1 MKTRLYLDTRKGGE
15 PFPLSLVISRKGQS
29 AYINLGVS
37 LTAEQWNAEART
49 VADLPPKRW
58 PQRDMVRNVID
69 RKRTAIETTLISLEV
84 DGRLHGLTALQ
95 VRDLVLRELGGDTSG
110 PVLFMDYFAE
120 VVGRYTG
127 RTRELYQA
135 TLTKIEQTI
144 PEAHTLTLD
153 DITPAWLEILDKRMS
168 RTSPARNARNIHL
181 RNIRRVMNCALDDEL
196 THNYPFRK
204 FKIRNQET
212 EKRALT
218 IDQVRQF
225 LAAPVKGY
233 EEEYRD
239 IFELMLYLLGIDLV
253 DIFNLPVDAIK
264 GERLE
269 YLRSKTKK
277 WYSVKIE
284 PEAAALIEKHKG
296 EGWLLAPHDRYATSH
311 DYLKHICAGLKKIL
325 SGYPFDRLATKWARH
340 TVATLMIN
348 ELDIPKETVSAA
360 LGHSMGS
367 RITAVYIDFDRR
379 KVDAANRRLIDLIK
393 QRAPDYEH
401 EAEGSHGDTV

>member
-1 MKTRLYLDTRKGGE
+1 M
-15 PFPLSLVISRKGQS
+15 
-29 AYINLGVS
+29 
-37 LTAEQWNAEART
+37 NA
-49 VADLPPKRW
+49 
-58 PQRDMVRNVID
+58 
-69 RKRTAIETTLISLEV
+69 AI
-84 DGRLHGLTALQ
+84 
-95 VRDLVLRELGGDTSG
+95 
-110 PVLFMDYFAE
+110 
-120 VVGRYTG
+120 
-127 RTRELYQA
+127 
-135 TLTKIEQTI
+135 
-144 PEAHTLTLD
+144 
-153 DITPAWLEILDKRMS
+153 
-168 RTSPARNARNIHL
+168 
-181 RNIRRVMNCALDDEL
+181 DDEL

-204 FKIRNQET
+204 RKIHNQET

-218 IDQVRQF
+218 IDQVRQL

-233 EEEYRD
+233 LEEYRD

-264 GERLE
+264 GGRLE

-360 LGHSMGS
+360 LGHAMGS
-367 RITAVYIDFDRR
+367 RITAVYINFDRK
-379 KVDAANRRLIDLIK
+379 KVDVANRRLIDLIK